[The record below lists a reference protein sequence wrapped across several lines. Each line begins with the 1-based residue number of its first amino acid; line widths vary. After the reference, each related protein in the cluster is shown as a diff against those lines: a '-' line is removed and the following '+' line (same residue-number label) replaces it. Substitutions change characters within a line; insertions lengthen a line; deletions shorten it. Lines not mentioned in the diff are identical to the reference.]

1 MAYMVPIIL
10 VPGFFIAVVL
20 AIRLVVTNRR
30 RIQIATLHAELH
42 RHLLEKFGSAS
53 EALQYLQSDAGKSV
67 LDAAS
72 VEQANPFGRVLGS
85 VQAGLITLGAGIAML
100 ISQRVI
106 RDGDAADGFYVMGM
120 LGLMIGIG
128 FLVSAAVAYVLI
140 RRWGLV
146 SRPSQAHSDAA

>member
-1 MAYMVPIIL
+1 MEYMVPIII

-20 AIRLVVTNRR
+20 AIRLVVSNRR

-67 LDAAS
+67 LDATL

-128 FLVSAAVAYVLI
+128 FLASAAISYVLI

-146 SRPSQAHSDAA
+146 SRPSQAQ